1 MFWLVVLC
9 AVWAV
14 VYVHPE
20 WMREAGPLESLGKQA
35 QWLEPISWLGGA
47 VLAYFLLRRLKYV
60 MEHPFAVAAK
70 TYLKLPKYADHLGQ
84 VPVLKED
91 LKTLL
96 EIRLGHRWWRRR
108 PRRMVVFVDNL
119 DRCGNTCICHTLDA
133 IRLVMDLPDVFVV
146 IGVDIRIALQAVAEQ
161 YASAAGDGRKAE
173 DIARDYL
180 GKIIQMPILLRR
192 SQPEHLVGFV
202 KDKLFGSMEDVDAS
216 DLQNIAGNA
225 QTLKYTSLPEAPETQ
240 VEDEEG
246 ETQVIPTEPVDDA
259 DGGSGPITPP
269 EPRGPELQAEPT
281 SQAPARRTTSAQRG
295 DVLQRVMQNSPEEV
309 KWFHFLAVA
318 FGFNNPRQ
326 LTRLLNSYELLKA
339 LQYQRR
345 SEFDLIS
352 RCSLMRVLFFLE
364 FLNDHSSQLRKTLR
378 EVLVADNADG
388 GLSKRRN
395 ILEEVGALSGLQ
407 NTVENAYW
415 ALRVPL
421 FVREPWRPQKVR
433 KVSPSDEL
441 HKYEELV
448 ATVMLP
454 GMEEPYKPQPS
465 VEQAKSA
472 GE

>member
-1 MFWLVVLC
+1 VFWLVVLC

-119 DRCGNTCICHTLDA
+119 DRCGNACICHTLDA

-216 DLQNIAGNA
+216 DLQSIAGNA

-240 VEDEEG
+240 VEDEDSDR
-246 ETQVIPTEPVDDA
+246 QEPVDDG
-259 DGGSGPITPP
+259 DGDSGPITPP
-269 EPRGPELQAEPT
+269 EPREPELPAESI
-281 SQAPARRTTSAQRG
+281 SQVPGRRTMSAQRG

-309 KWFHFLAVA
+309 KWFHFLTVA

-339 LQYQRR
+339 LEYQRR
-345 SEFDLIS
+345 DKIDVIAQYA
-352 RCSLMRVLFFLE
+352 LMRVLFFVE
-364 FLNDHSSQLRKTLR
+364 FLNDHSSQLRETLR
-378 EVLVADNADG
+378 AVLASDNAKVD
-388 GLSKRRN
+388 SKERRSL
-395 ILEEVGALSGLQ
+395 LEKAGAPADLQ
-407 NTVENAYW
+407 DTVENVYW
-415 ALRVPL
+415 ALRRPVSDG
-421 FVREPWRPQKVR
+421 RPWKPQDSR

-441 HKYEELV
+441 HEYEELV

-465 VEQAKSA
+465 AEQAKSA